1 MFNFFKSKNINNT
14 NKEHIDL
21 EEEVIANITYFIK
34 KDSSVVVDIA
44 IKEYDEQSMNSLFQI
59 LDVLSE
65 DKCYVETV
73 NIIKEN
79 LIKVGQEK
87 LVILLIQHIAK
98 QAAKNENNK
107 FINTYKDSIS
117 SQPCIQPSDMLR

>member
-1 MFNFFKSKNINNT
+1 MFNFFKSKNTT
-14 NKEHIDL
+14 NKDNIDP

-34 KDSSVVVDIA
+34 KDSSVIVDIA
-44 IKEYDEQSMNSLFQI
+44 IKEYDEESMDSLFKI
-59 LDVLSE
+59 LDILSE

-73 NIIKEN
+73 NIIKDN
-79 LIKVGQEK
+79 LIKDGQEK

-107 FINTYKDSIS
+107 FINTYKDSAN

>member
-1 MFNFFKSKNINNT
+1 MFNFFKSKNTT
-14 NKEHIDL
+14 NKDNIDP

-34 KDSSVVVDIA
+34 KDSSVIVDIA
-44 IKEYDEQSMNSLFQI
+44 IKEYDEESMDSLFQI
-59 LDVLSE
+59 LDILSE

-79 LIKVGQEK
+79 LIKAGQEK
-87 LVILLIQHIAK
+87 LVILLVQHIAK

-107 FINTYKDSIS
+107 FINTYKDSAN